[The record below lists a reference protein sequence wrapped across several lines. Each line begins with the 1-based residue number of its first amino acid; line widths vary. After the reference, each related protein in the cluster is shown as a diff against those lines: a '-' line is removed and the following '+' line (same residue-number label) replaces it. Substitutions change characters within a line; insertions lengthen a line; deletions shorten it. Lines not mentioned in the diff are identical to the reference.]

1 VFHFTFLLYFQ
12 PVSIVFQAD
21 ISLVDVQEDWRDRI

>member
-1 VFHFTFLLYFQ
+1 LYFQ